1 MASIEAARPSHGTL
15 ANWRAESQAAL
26 YQILGLSPGYRCA
39 NSVFSRASRW
49 LKDCPGGI
57 PFKARARPARRNST
71 RAPLAAYT
79 WRDQMHGIARE
90 QRLHPNLR
98 NGMATKL
105 DKTIK
110 RELELDGKLYTIA
123 ISPEG
128 VKVTPKGARKGQE
141 ISWTSIVSGETEL
154 RRDLNASV
162 DAYRE

>member
-1 MASIEAARPSHGTL
+1 VAQLDGGA
-15 ANWRAESQAAL
+15 
-26 YQILGLSPGYRCA
+26 PGYVYLARLDAGNCA
-39 NSVFSRASRW
+39 
-49 LKDCPGGI
+49 
-57 PFKARARPARRNST
+57 
-71 RAPLAAYT
+71 LAAP
-79 WRDQMHGIARE
+79 
-90 QRLHPNLR
+90 HPNLR

-110 RELELDGKLYTIA
+110 RELELDGKLYTVA

-141 ISWTSIVSGETEL
+141 ITWSSIVSGETEL

>member
-1 MASIEAARPSHGTL
+1 
-15 ANWRAESQAAL
+15 
-26 YQILGLSPGYRCA
+26 
-39 NSVFSRASRW
+39 
-49 LKDCPGGI
+49 
-57 PFKARARPARRNST
+57 
-71 RAPLAAYT
+71 
-79 WRDQMHGIARE
+79 MHGIARK

-141 ISWTSIVSGETEL
+141 ISWTSIVSGDTEL
-154 RRDLNASV
+154 RRDLNMSV
-162 DAYRE
+162 DTYRE